1 MPEDKSR
8 RQESKKVKPM
18 YAGSSFL
25 GSAAPHRAYPPGYT
39 VDQALKLNGTRVDRE
54 RLQVEKEQ
62 LGEAQPLRLAIEERN
77 RHDDHA
83 ELKSWIQLAIGAAER
98 RSHTTVTAVPVQPVA
113 EDPFA
118 TVDLRTRS
126 IAEYVKAWA
135 CTRRVAAKKFGV
147 TYPDLNKWKL
157 YRGDKFAKGPSVK
170 TANIES
176 RILKRPL

>member
-1 MPEDKSR
+1 MLEDKSR
-8 RQESKKVKPM
+8 PRKSKKIKPM
-18 YAGSSFL
+18 FAGASFL
-25 GSAAPHRAYPPGYT
+25 GSAASHSSYPPGYT
-39 VDQALKLNGTRVDRE
+39 LDQALASKHIRVEQE
-54 RLQVEKEQ
+54 RVQVEKER
-62 LGEAQPLRLAIEERN
+62 LREDQGLRTAIEERN
-77 RHDDHA
+77 RLERSA
-83 ELKSWIQLAIGAAER
+83 ELKGWIQLAIGAAER